1 VVNLGQRIKL
11 AAGVM
16 TGLWPRWGGRGNAS
30 VRLLLPGA
38 RFDYETE
45 AGSLWANSVVAL
57 GLRWIADRAHKP
69 PVRVSRIDRNGDYV
83 PIQRHPLCD
92 LWNRPNAFQ
101 TRRIIEAAVALSLV
115 CDGNGYLHK
124 RRSKGGKLIDLWWMP
139 HSTVEPQWPE
149 DGSAFI
155 DSYRVEVDGYQR
167 DLPREDVIHFQT
179 GIDPANPRLG
189 YAPLKACLREVC
201 STNEESAYVAALLRN
216 AGVPGLMIVP
226 DSEYTQ
232 PDSAD
237 AERIKERIRDSFS
250 GDNRGDAI
258 VLAAKYKIE
267 QVGFSPEQLALDK
280 LPAQAIAKVAA
291 AVGVP
296 AMALGL
302 PDPNKTY
309 ANLEEASRQAW
320 AVVSALQDAIAE
332 TLRYNLL
339 AEFGTDPL
347 THVVEYDY
355 SGIAELNEATT
366 SLHDRVRQDVVA
378 GILTVNEGRELIGF
392 EPMYG
397 GDALAGLPAEP
408 GTEGA
413 DVVAAATS
421 ASIQDT
427 ALNGAQVQSLVEIVS
442 QVVAGQLPA
451 DSAAAIIAAAFP
463 NLDSEEI
470 GQIISPIAA
479 FTPKPTEPTPDQPP
493 PNGDG
498 AKLWTY

>member
-1 VVNLGQRIKL
+1 
-11 AAGVM
+11 
-16 TGLWPRWGGRGNAS
+16 
-30 VRLLLPGA
+30 
-38 RFDYETE
+38 
-45 AGSLWANSVVAL
+45 
-57 GLRWIADRAHKP
+57 
-69 PVRVSRIDRNGDYV
+69 
-83 PIQRHPLCD
+83 
-92 LWNRPNAFQ
+92 
-101 TRRIIEAAVALSLV
+101 
-115 CDGNGYLHK
+115 
-124 RRSKGGKLIDLWWMP
+124 
-139 HSTVEPQWPE
+139 
-149 DGSAFI
+149 
-155 DSYRVEVDGYQR
+155 
-167 DLPREDVIHFQT
+167 
-179 GIDPANPRLG
+179 
-189 YAPLKACLREVC
+189 
-201 STNEESAYVAALLRN
+201 
-216 AGVPGLMIVP
+216 
-226 DSEYTQ
+226 
-232 PDSAD
+232 
-237 AERIKERIRDSFS
+237 
-250 GDNRGDAI
+250 
-258 VLAAKYKIE
+258 
-267 QVGFSPEQLALDK
+267 
-280 LPAQAIAKVAA
+280 
-291 AVGVP
+291 
-296 AMALGL
+296 
-302 PDPNKTY
+302 
-309 ANLEEASRQAW
+309 
-320 AVVSALQDAIAE
+320 VVSSLQDAIAE
-332 TLRYNLL
+332 TLRYGLL

-413 DVVAAATS
+413 EVVAAATS

-498 AKLWTY
+498 AKLWTYY

>member
-45 AGSLWANSVVAL
+45 SGSLWANSVVAL

-69 PVRVSRIDRNGDYV
+69 PIRVTRIDRNGDYV
-83 PIQRHPLCD
+83 PIPRHPLCD

-115 CDGNGYLHK
+115 CDGNGYIHK

-139 HSTVEPQWPE
+139 HTTVEPQWPE

-226 DSEYTQ
+226 DDAMVEPTA
-232 PDSAD
+232 AD
-237 AERIKERIRDSFS
+237 AERIKEKIRDSFA
-250 GDNRGDAI
+250 GDNRGDAV
-258 VLAAKYKIE
+258 VLAAKYRIE

-320 AVVSALQDAIAE
+320 AVVSSLQDAIAE

-339 AEFGTDPL
+339 PEFGTDPL

-355 SGIAELNEATT
+355 SGVAELNEAMDA
-366 SLHDRVRQDVVA
+366 LHARVRDDYKAGIIQLNEARELLGFDAVEGGDVVA
-378 GILTVNEGRELIGF
+378 STLT
-392 EPMYG
+392 PP
-397 GDALAGLPAEP
+397 PA
-408 GTEGA
+408 T
-413 DVVAAATS
+413 
-421 ASIQDT
+421 
-427 ALNGAQVQSLVEIVS
+427 
-442 QVVAGQLPA
+442 
-451 DSAAAIIAAAFP
+451 
-463 NLDSEEI
+463 
-470 GQIISPIAA
+470 
-479 FTPKPTEPTPDQPP
+479 DQPP

>member
-83 PIQRHPLCD
+83 PIPRHPLCD

-101 TRRIIEAAVALSLV
+101 TRRIVEAAVALSLV

-216 AGVPGLMIVP
+216 AGVPRS
-226 DSEYTQ
+226 D
-232 PDSAD
+232 
-237 AERIKERIRDSFS
+237 
-250 GDNRGDAI
+250 
-258 VLAAKYKIE
+258 
-267 QVGFSPEQLALDK
+267 
-280 LPAQAIAKVAA
+280 
-291 AVGVP
+291 
-296 AMALGL
+296 
-302 PDPNKTY
+302 
-309 ANLEEASRQAW
+309 
-320 AVVSALQDAIAE
+320 
-332 TLRYNLL
+332 
-339 AEFGTDPL
+339 
-347 THVVEYDY
+347 
-355 SGIAELNEATT
+355 
-366 SLHDRVRQDVVA
+366 DR
-378 GILTVNEGRELIGF
+378 
-392 EPMYG
+392 
-397 GDALAGLPAEP
+397 AGLGIYPARQCGRRTHQGKNP
-408 GTEGA
+408 
-413 DVVAAATS
+413 
-421 ASIQDT
+421 
-427 ALNGAQVQSLVEIVS
+427 
-442 QVVAGQLPA
+442 GQL
-451 DSAAAIIAAAFP
+451 
-463 NLDSEEI
+463 LRR
-470 GQIISPIAA
+470 
-479 FTPKPTEPTPDQPP
+479 
-493 PNGDG
+493 
-498 AKLWTY
+498 